1 LSGQFFV
8 PFKIHLGDLVMA
20 KRRDL
25 RKRRE
30 WEERCAR
37 FRAGGISVVRFCA
50 NEGVSESSFYYW
62 MKRVGS
68 PSAVTHSTATR
79 STSQDVAREESDA
92 RRRVAAA
99 SMTSD
104 DARILFRLGGAVEV
118 SVPADCW
125 EVIRGL
131 LQFVEGARAARP
143 QAFQEVVVAP
153 R

>member
-1 LSGQFFV
+1 
-8 PFKIHLGDLVMA
+8 MA

-62 MKRVGS
+62 MKRFGA
-68 PSAVTHSTATR
+68 PSTATH
-79 STSQDVAREESDA
+79 SMATPSPSQDVARKESNA
-92 RRRVAAA
+92 RLREAPVAAA
-99 SMTSD
+99 STTSD
-104 DARILFRLGGAVEV
+104 DDNVPRILFRLGGAVEV

-131 LQFVEGARAARP
+131 LQFVEGARATRP